1 MTQTGVKALLIVMA
15 VIIVLS
21 GTSLVVIKGRQL
33 RRERVPLP
41 SPSPAVEVLPAIE
54 EATPVASPTAT
65 PVTPTATPAETAT
78 PSARRVEVIISNFA
92 FQPNSIT
99 TGRGSTIVW
108 TNNDTVDHT
117 VTASDGSFD
126 SGTIVPGDTFEQRF
140 DKIKSYTY
148 SCGFHPEMKGTITI
162 Q

>member
-1 MTQTGVKALLIVMA
+1 MTQTGIKALLIVIGL
-15 VIIVLS
+15 IILLS
-21 GTSLVVIKGRQL
+21 GTGFIVIQGGRL
-33 RRERVPLP
+33 KKEG
-41 SPSPAVEVLPAIE
+41 AVKVLPTMV

-65 PVTPTATPAETAT
+65 PVTPTATPTETAT

-108 TNNDTVDHT
+108 TNNDIVNHT

-126 SGTIVPGDTFEQRF
+126 SGAIAPGDSFEQRF

-148 SCGFHPEMKGTITI
+148 SCKFHPEMKGTVTI
-162 Q
+162 K